1 MRFFAHSC
9 ELIHQITDRKLVKEG
24 KEMDLK
30 IQHFD
35 EIRIFIK
42 MLYFFTRVKTTRQK
56 SFLRQLSNVF

>member
-42 MLYFFTRVKTTRQK
+42 MLYFFHPCQNHSTKK
-56 SFLRQLSNVF
+56 FFASAI